1 MNDAHMSRLQLLKI
15 VLLRFGLGFAGLAL
29 IFFLPAG
36 TFNFWE
42 AWAWLLI
49 VIIPMLGILVYLLKN
64 DPALLERRMR
74 TREREKEQ
82 SLLIKL
88 SYVWFLLAFL
98 LPGFDHRFGW
108 SHVPTEIVIA
118 SEVIVLAGY
127 CMFILVMLENSYASR
142 VVEVEAGQTVI
153 SSGPYSIVRHP
164 MYLSAIIMWAFTP
177 LALGSYWAILPAL
190 LILPILVA
198 RILNEEQVLVRD
210 LPGYPEYVQQV
221 KHRLVPG
228 VW

>member
-1 MNDAHMSRLQLLKI
+1 MNNAHVSRLQLLKT

-29 IFFLPAG
+29 MFFLPAG
-36 TFNFWE
+36 TINYWQ
-42 AWAWLLI
+42 AWAWLIIL
-49 VIIPMLGILVYLLKN
+49 IIPMLGILVYLLKN

-82 SLLIKL
+82 GLLIKL

-164 MYLSAIIMWAFTP
+164 MYLAAVIMYAFTP